1 MLVRVGDREYQAAEG
16 AIYGIIGESDE
27 FLSRL
32 EDGAISLNL
41 ARLQREQKIG
51 ELESARRGGKTIF
64 VASHDEAVL
73 ERVSDEV
80 WWVEGLE
87 IRERG
92 AAGVV
97 LAKYRAEVAKRLRSA
112 GEGNEATLQPSVR
125 RGDGRA
131 SVEKVQLL
139 GEDGMSTAVW
149 RSGELA
155 VIRVSV
161 QFAHPVDDPVIGI
174 LIRTRIGLNVYG
186 TNTELENLH
195 FGPALAHNAYRL
207 DFAFRCEL
215 CPGEYTLTVASHDPD
230 GTWHDWLEDAVA
242 FTVTDSRY
250 TAGVANLR
258 ATVRLS

>member
-1 MLVRVGDREYQAAEG
+1 M
-16 AIYGIIGESDE
+16 
-27 FLSRL
+27 
-32 EDGAISLNL
+32 
-41 ARLQREQKIG
+41 
-51 ELESARRGGKTIF
+51 T
-64 VASHDEAVL
+64 SHDEAVL
-73 ERVSDEV
+73 ERVADEI
-80 WWVEGLE
+80 WWLDGVEV
-87 IRERG
+87 RERG
-92 AAGVV
+92 APGVV
-97 LAKYRAEVAKRLRSA
+97 LAKYRTEVAKQLRLA
-112 GEGNEATLQPSVR
+112 GEGSEAMLQPSMR

-131 SVEKVQLL
+131 SVEKVELL
-139 GEDGMSTAVW
+139 GENGASTATW

-155 VIRVSV
+155 VVRVSV

-186 TNTELENLH
+186 TNTELETLH

-258 ATVRLS
+258 ATVKLS